1 MAAKASK
8 KTKKSTANSKIA
20 TKAKSS
26 APPRKPA
33 KAKTVVKAKAKQV
46 KTVKPGVKAKA
57 VAKKVNKPAPAMIP
71 AVKKPAAAKPVPT
84 KAAPLKAVA
93 PSSSRSDV
101 KHAKEDKPM
110 KPSGVVVR
118 TGPSIAPRNLGK
130 SPLSALRGAPVKK
143 HTEKSKPLT
152 EKELV
157 QHRDLLLKLRD
168 RVIDEISFLANDNL
182 NKSAKDASGDLS
194 SYSFH
199 MADQGTDNFD
209 REFAA
214 SLLNS
219 EHDVLYEIEE
229 ALRRIE
235 QGTYGICEQ
244 SGEPIERE
252 RLRAL
257 PFVRFCMAVQTEMER
272 GKPKFRPFRR
282 VSIQA
287 AETTT

>member
-1 MAAKASK
+1 MAVKSK
-8 KTKKSTANSKIA
+8 KN
-20 TKAKSS
+20 
-26 APPRKPA
+26 
-33 KAKTVVKAKAKQV
+33 VKAKAAKV
-46 KTVKPGVKAKA
+46 KKSKP
-57 VAKKVNKPAPAMIP
+57 AKKPVPKKSAPKKPAAKKP
-71 AVKKPAAAKPVPT
+71 VKKPAAKPVKKAVVKVVKKAPAPKAKVAK
-84 KAAPLKAVA
+84 KAAPKKVAAKKAPA
-93 PSSSRSDV
+93 P
-101 KHAKEDKPM
+101 AKQPAVIKRPG
-110 KPSGVVVR
+110 GVVIR
-118 TGPSIAPRNLGK
+118 TGPSIAPRNFGK
-130 SPLSALRGAPVKK
+130 SPLMALRGAPIKMK
-143 HTEKSKPLT
+143 FEKAKPLT
-152 EKELV
+152 KKEV
-157 QHRDLLLKLRD
+157 AFHRDLLLKLRD

-229 ALRRIE
+229 ALRRIDA
-235 QGTYGICEQ
+235 GTYGVCEQ

-257 PFVRFCMAVQTEMER
+257 PFARFAVAVQAELER

-282 VSIQA
+282 TSIQG
-287 AETTT
+287 AEGAL

>member
-8 KTKKSTANSKIA
+8 KAKKKAAPVK
-20 TKAKSS
+20 KAKP
-26 APPRKPA
+26 ANVARKPA
-33 KAKTVVKAKAKQV
+33 PKSPKAKAK
-46 KTVKPGVKAKA
+46 PAKR
-57 VAKKVNKPAPAMIP
+57 V
-71 AVKKPAAAKPVPT
+71 AVKKPVAKATPAKAVKAAAKPMMQAKPASPVHKSAPAQKPVPAQ
-84 KAAPLKAVA
+84 KKL
-93 PSSSRSDV
+93 D
-101 KHAKEDKPM
+101 
-110 KPSGVVVR
+110 GVIIR
-118 TGPSIAPRNLGK
+118 TGPSIAPRNFGK
-130 SPLSALRGAPVKK
+130 SPLMALRGAPIKTK
-143 HTEKSKPLT
+143 TEKAKPLNA
-152 EKELV
+152 KEV
-157 QHRDLLLKLRD
+157 EQHRGLLLKLRD

-182 NKSAKDASGDLS
+182 NKSSKDASGDLS

-229 ALRRIE
+229 ALRRIDG
-235 QGTYGICEQ
+235 GTYGVCEQ

-257 PFVRFCMAVQTEMER
+257 PFARYCVAVQTEMER

-282 VSIQA
+282 TSIQA
-287 AETTT
+287 AEIT